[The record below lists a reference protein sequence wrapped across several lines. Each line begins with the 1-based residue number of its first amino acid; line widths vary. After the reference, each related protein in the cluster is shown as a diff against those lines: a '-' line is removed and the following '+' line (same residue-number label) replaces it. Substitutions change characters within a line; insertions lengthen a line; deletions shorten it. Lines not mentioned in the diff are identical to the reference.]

1 MIRAVRYLIVV
12 AALVAGAVWLADNA
26 GTVTLNWR
34 GWRID
39 TSVGVLMAV
48 GLVVLVV
55 LGTLY
60 RFWLFVVRAPGEWR
74 ESWRLK
80 RRQRGYEALTR
91 GMVAVAAGD
100 ADEARRQARRAEGLL
115 NEPPLT
121 LLLAAQSAQL
131 SGDETAAARFFAAM
145 ADRPETEF
153 LGVRGLLGQAAKR
166 NDRSA
171 ALDLARRAWRL
182 KPKSGWVA
190 GTLFDLETKDG
201 RWLDA
206 QATLDAAIQ
215 AGAVDKAQGRRR
227 RAALLVERARAAAA
241 EDAARLAGEA
251 HGLAPDSIAAAL
263 AYARALLA
271 RDKKR
276 KAAGAIERTYALS
289 PHPELAALY
298 PQARDAEGALARAR
312 EVRDLVGAAP
322 DHAESRLA
330 LARALID
337 AKLWGEA
344 RATLD
349 GFGENPPGRACRLM
363 AEIEDAEKGDAVA
376 ARQWLLR
383 AAVADPD
390 PVWLCESC
398 GAAANDWRAVCPRCG
413 TFDGLAWSVPRQALA
428 LTPPPAADPRS

>member
-1 MIRAVRYLIVV
+1 MVRAVRYLIAV

-26 GTVTLNWR
+26 GAVTLNWR

-39 TSVGVLMAV
+39 TSVGVMAAV

-55 LGTLY
+55 LGILH
-60 RFWLFVVRAPGEWR
+60 RFWLFVVRAPGDLR

-100 ADEARRQARRAEGLL
+100 AAEARRQARRAEGLL

-131 SGDETAAARFFAAM
+131 SGDENAAARFFAAM

-153 LGVRGLLGQAAKR
+153 LGVRGLLSQAVKR
-166 NDRSA
+166 NDRA
-171 ALDLARRAWRL
+171 GALELARRAWRL

-206 QATLDAAIQ
+206 QATLDAAIRD
-215 AGAVDKAQGRRR
+215 GAVDKAQGRRR
-227 RAALLVERARAAAA
+227 RAALLVERARAAADA

-251 HGLAPDSIAAAL
+251 HDLAPDSIAAAL

-271 RDKKR
+271 QGRGR

-289 PHPELAALY
+289 PHPDLAALY
-298 PQARDAEGALARAR
+298 PRARGAEGALAQAR
-312 EVRDLVGAAP
+312 EVRDLVGATP
-322 DHAESRLA
+322 DRAESRIA

-349 GFGENPPGRACRLM
+349 GFGENPPARACRLM
-363 AEIEDAEKGDAVA
+363 AEIEDAEKGDASA

-383 AAVADPD
+383 AAAADPD
-390 PVWLCESC
+390 PAWLCESC
-398 GAAANDWRAVCPRCG
+398 GAAAGDWRAVCPRCG
-413 TFDGLAWSVPRQALA
+413 TFDGLAWSVPRQVPA
-428 LTPPPAADPRS
+428 PPPVADVRS